1 VVFGVVIHTAPED
14 MYMTRVVGTRFR
26 PRRPGGGSARGQ
38 RHRGSRARIDA
49 LLGEGRDPFG
59 AAAASLAG

>member
-1 VVFGVVIHTAPED
+1 MVFGVVIHTAPED

-26 PRRPGGGSARGQ
+26 PRRPGGVQRGASAT
-38 RHRGSRARIDA
+38 RGSRARIDA